1 LSFRKKRYN
10 IGQSQ
15 SVAMTAEHHRFDGL
29 EIQRGGKTMKAST
42 AIAAIL
48 LTTAGMVGV
57 SAQTNPPAATAQQPA
72 PPPAPPFGWPITV
85 EQAQKAAEAAM
96 AKAREIGVPNAV
108 AVVEPTG
115 ELVYF
120 VKMDGAPYSAIQ
132 LAQQKAVAAARYRR
146 PTKAFYDGIEG
157 GHPFFLTF
165 PNVAGAPGGVPIVID
180 GKLVG
185 AIGVSGGNGDQD
197 VQVSGA
203 GAAAR

>member
-1 LSFRKKRYN
+1 
-10 IGQSQ
+10 
-15 SVAMTAEHHRFDGL
+15 
-29 EIQRGGKTMKAST
+29 MKAGT
-42 AIAAIL
+42 IIVAIL
-48 LTTAGMVGV
+48 LTISGAAGV
-57 SAQTNPPAATAQQPA
+57 SAQTPPPAANAQQPG

-115 ELVYF
+115 DLVYF
-120 VKMDGAPYSAIQ
+120 AKMDGAPYSAVQ

-146 PTKAFYDGIEG
+146 PTKAFYDAIEA

-165 PNVAGAPGGVPIVID
+165 PGVAGTPGGVPIVID

-185 AIGVSGGNGDQD
+185 AIGVSGGNGEQD
-197 VQVSGA
+197 AQVSGA
-203 GAAAR
+203 GAAAAK

>member
-1 LSFRKKRYN
+1 
-10 IGQSQ
+10 
-15 SVAMTAEHHRFDGL
+15 
-29 EIQRGGKTMKAST
+29 MKAST

-48 LTTAGMVGV
+48 LTTAGSVGV
-57 SAQTNPPAATAQQPA
+57 SAQANPPAATDQQPA

-115 ELVYF
+115 DLVYF
-120 VKMDGAPYSAIQ
+120 AKMDGAPYSAIQ

-157 GHPFFLTF
+157 GHQFFLTF
-165 PNVAGAPGGVPIVID
+165 PGVAGAPGGVPIVID
-180 GKLVG
+180 GRLVG
-185 AIGVSGGNGDQD
+185 AIGVSGGNGEQD
-197 VQVSGA
+197 VLVSSA
-203 GAAAR
+203 GAAAAR

>member
-1 LSFRKKRYN
+1 
-10 IGQSQ
+10 
-15 SVAMTAEHHRFDGL
+15 
-29 EIQRGGKTMKAST
+29 MKART
-42 AIAAIL
+42 IFVAIL
-48 LTTAGMVGV
+48 LATAG
-57 SAQTNPPAATAQQPA
+57 ATAAAAQSPQRPAGSQQPA
-72 PPPAPPFGWPITV
+72 PPPAPPFGMPITV

-108 AVVEPTG
+108 AVVEPSG
-115 ELVYF
+115 DLVYF
-120 VKMDGAPYSAIQ
+120 AKMNGAPYSAIQ

-165 PNVAGAPGGVPIVID
+165 PGVAGAPGGIPIVID

-197 VQVSGA
+197 TEVAGA
-203 GAAAR
+203 GAAASH